1 MKERQVARVDVAL
14 CVGCGICVNVCPVG
28 AIALNGETAQVNE
41 AACTGCGACVE
52 SCPTSAMQLVTQGEP
67 VPAPERRPAPVSQ
80 PKPTMEDVGTA
91 APVPGTGV
99 RPSVMPARGGGR
111 RGRQIRR
118 RRGRRR

>member
-1 MKERQVARVDVAL
+1 MKEKQIARVNAPL

-28 AIALNGETAQVNE
+28 AIALNGGTAQVNE
-41 AACTGCGACVE
+41 TVCTGCGTCVE

-67 VPAPERRPAPVSQ
+67 VSAPERRPAPVSQ
-80 PKPTMEDVGTA
+80 PELTMRNVGTA

-99 RPSVMPARGGGR
+99 IPAGGRR
-111 RGRQIRR
+111 RGRQTRR

>member
-1 MKERQVARVDVAL
+1 MKEKQIARVNVAL

-28 AIALNGETAQVNE
+28 AVALNGRTAQVNE
-41 AACTGCGACVE
+41 TVCNGCGACVE

-67 VPAPERRPAPVSQ
+67 APAPERRPVPVSQ
-80 PKPTMEDVGTA
+80 PEPTMRNVGTA

-99 RPSVMPARGGGR
+99 LPARGGGR

-118 RRGRRR
+118 RRGGRRRR

>member
-1 MKERQVARVDVAL
+1 MKEKQVARVDVAL

-67 VPAPERRPAPVSQ
+67 VPALERRPAPISQ
-80 PKPTMEDVGTA
+80 PELTMRNVGTA

-99 RPSVMPARGGGR
+99 IPARGGGR
-111 RGRQIRR
+111 RGRQTRR
-118 RRGRRR
+118 RRGRRRR